1 MDNNDDINGMD
12 GGANGDYGN
21 EDYDGGDN
29 NEPNNNNGNNNGN
42 ADGDVDQYFDD
53 AGDIGYLPADH
64 VTPPYSN
71 WLLFIASHAT
81 PSKRLDQAVDW
92 WAWKNRS

>member
-29 NEPNNNNGNNNGN
+29 NDPNNNNGNNGN

-64 VTPPYSN
+64 VTP
-71 WLLFIASHAT
+71 FT
-81 PSKRLDQAVDW
+81 F
-92 WAWKNRS
+92 